1 LNNALNKPVYKVFIL
16 FLIGCCIAVS
26 SVYGQSSVLQSGKW
40 YKVAIEKNGVY
51 KIDRALFKKM
61 GFDPSQVNPQK
72 IKIYGNEGGM
82 LPQANSAA
90 RPVDLI
96 ENAIHVEGE
105 GDGVFNTDD
114 YILFYAQGPHKISF
128 IESKEI
134 FQYEKNLYAD
144 QNYYFITVGE
154 LNGKRITTSDNIPG
168 SFPVVNQFENFVYHE
183 LEQYNHLKSGREW
196 FGERFN
202 PATELILKF
211 DLSNVVENSVVTLV
225 SDVVT
230 INMGNSF
237 QPISIGS
244 TSFNLLVNG
253 NPAGQQTIV
262 PIPYLEYGLKG
273 RHNRDTL
280 TLNATTVLA
289 PGKTSQEI
297 KYQYNK
303 SATGTSYGYL
313 DFCLLQVTQEL
324 ALYGHQTSFRSLIS
338 LDNPVSKYEIEET
351 SAETRVWDI
360 STPNEPLLQLSSF
373 SSGKTSFA
381 SVSSVLKEF
390 IAFSSAPS
398 PELIGAVPNQ
408 NIRDIAVPDFL
419 IVTHPDFKTEAVRL
433 ATHRNAVNGLS
444 ATVVTTT
451 EVYNEFSS
459 GRQDVTAIRDF
470 VKSLN
475 EKSPGTLKA
484 LLLFGKGSY
493 NYGNISLVP
502 TYESRSSL
510 HPLTTYSSDDY
521 FSFLDDNEGEW
532 SEEPAA
538 NHTMDI
544 SVGRIPIKNLTEAKN
559 VVDKIIRYD
568 TDATLLGKWR
578 KDIVFIA
585 DDGDFNLHQDDANDL
600 AGFVETNHG
609 EFNTKKIF
617 LDSYPQQSRPSGEV
631 SPETNKIIEESF
643 YKGAL
648 VINYT
653 GHGGERLWAQEK
665 IFDDLMIA
673 QLENE
678 RLPLLVTATCEFGRQ
693 DDPAFISGAE
703 LCMLRKQGGAISLV
717 TTSRPVN
724 AATNFLLNEAFYDAF
739 FQKENNQYLSLG
751 EIFRR
756 TKNNSLSGVSNRNFS
771 LIGDPSLRLAMP
783 QHEIKITEISTASG
797 SPTLKALSTV
807 TVKGIVADNTGDTLS
822 GFNGILEATLFDKE
836 TSFVTLGNE
845 NQPYPFKQWYN
856 ALFRGKASIQ
866 QGVFEFQFVVPKNI
880 NYQIDEGKFSLYAY
894 DDFHKTEASGFSQDL
909 QIGSSEPDP
918 EIDSTSPLLNLFMGD
933 TTFVNGG
940 VANPNTTLVAR
951 LLDAN
956 GINISGYGIG
966 NSIIGMLDED
976 ETETF
981 VLNDYYEADVDDFTK
996 GTISFPLFNISP
1008 GKHTITVKAWDTHNN
1023 PVQST
1028 IEFMV
1033 TEGSG
1038 IVIGTFGNYPNPFK
1052 TSTTFFFTHNR
1063 SGDDLQASL
1072 ALYDY
1077 TGRIIES
1084 FDVDVPA
1091 SGYQVELP
1099 ILNWNTNTTKNHP
1112 GGLYFARLLVRSLT
1126 DGSKNEQVTKLILS
1140 N

>member
-1 LNNALNKPVYKVFIL
+1 MNKALNKPVYKVFIL
-16 FLIGCCIAVS
+16 FLIGYCIAVCAL
-26 SVYGQSSVLQSGKW
+26 YGQSSVLQSGNW

-82 LPQANSAA
+82 LPQPNSAS
-90 RPVDLI
+90 RPHDLT
-96 ENAIHVEGE
+96 ELAIYVQGE
-105 GDGVFNTDD
+105 SDGAFNSAD
-114 YILFYAQGPHKISF
+114 YILFYAQGPDKSSF
-128 IESKEI
+128 NEEKEI
-134 FQYEKNLYAD
+134 FFYEKNLYAD
-144 QNYYFITVGE
+144 ENYYFITVGE
-154 LNGKRITTSDNIPG
+154 STGKRIATADNIPG
-168 SFPVVNQFENFVYHE
+168 IFPVVNQFENFAYHE
-183 LEQYNHLKSGREW
+183 LDQYNHLKSGREW
-196 FGERFN
+196 FGERFSLT
-202 PATELILKF
+202 TELILKF
-211 DLSNVVENSVVTLV
+211 DLSNVVENSTVTLV

-237 QPISIGS
+237 QPVSIGS
-244 TSFNLLVNG
+244 TSFNLSVNG
-253 NPAGQQTIV
+253 NPAGQQTIAS
-262 PIPYLEYGLKG
+262 IPYLEYGLKG
-273 RHNRDTL
+273 RHDRDTL
-280 TLNATTVLA
+280 TLNASTVSA
-289 PGKTSQEI
+289 PGKAKQEI

-303 SATGTSYGYL
+303 SATGVSAGYL
-313 DFCLLQVTQEL
+313 DFCLLQVTQKL
-324 ALYGHQTSFRSLIS
+324 ALYGQQTAFRSLVS

-351 SAETRVWDI
+351 SAETVVWDI
-360 STPNEPLLQLSSF
+360 STPYEPFLQLTTF
-373 SSGKTSFA
+373 SSGKISFS

-408 NIRDIAVPDFL
+408 NIRNITAPDLL
-419 IVTHPDFKTEAVRL
+419 IVTHPDFKTEAMRL
-433 ATHRNAVNGLS
+433 ADHRNSVNGLS

-451 EVYNEFSS
+451 EVYNEFSG

-470 VKSLN
+470 AKSLT

-493 NYGNISLVP
+493 NYGNTSLVP

-521 FSFLDDNEGEW
+521 FSFLDDHEGEW
-532 SEEPAA
+532 SEQPVV

-544 SVGRIPIKNLTEAKN
+544 SVGRLPVKNLTEAKN

-568 TDATLLGKWR
+568 TDTALLGKWR
-578 KDIVFIA
+578 KDLVFIA
-585 DDGDFNLHQDDANDL
+585 DDGDYNLHQDDANDL

-643 YKGAL
+643 YNGAL

-673 QLENE
+673 RLKND

-693 DDPAFISGAE
+693 DDPVFISGAE
-703 LCMLRKQGGAISLV
+703 LCMLRKEGGAISLV
-717 TTSRPVN
+717 TTARPVN

-739 FQKENNQYLSLG
+739 FQKENNQYLPLG

-756 TKNNSLSGVSNRNFS
+756 TKNNSMSGVSNRNFS

-783 QHEIKITEISTASG
+783 QLEIKVTEVSTTAG
-797 SPTLKALSTV
+797 SSTLKALSAV

-822 GFNGILEATLFDKE
+822 GFNGVLETSLFDKE
-836 TSFVTLGNE
+836 TSFLTMGNE
-845 NQPYPFKQWYN
+845 NQPYPFKQWFN
-856 ALFRGKASIQ
+856 ALFRGKATVQ
-866 QGVFEFQFVVPKNI
+866 NGVFEFQFVVPKNI
-880 NYQIDEGKFSLYAY
+880 DYQIDEGKLSLYAY
-894 DDFHKTEASGFSQDL
+894 DPVNRTEASGFSQDFE
-909 QIGSSEPDP
+909 IGSSEPDP
-918 EIDSTSPLLNLFMGD
+918 KTDSTSPLLNLFMGD

-940 VANPNTTLVAR
+940 ITNTNTTLVAR
-951 LLDAN
+951 LFDAN

-966 NSIIGMLDED
+966 NSIIGALDD
-976 ETETF
+976 SETF

-996 GTISFPLFNISP
+996 GTISFPLSNISS
-1008 GKHTITVKAWDTHNN
+1008 GKHTITVKVWDTHNN
-1023 PVQST
+1023 PVQAT
-1028 IEFMV
+1028 IDFIV
-1033 TEGSG
+1033 TESSG
-1038 IVIGTFGNYPNPFK
+1038 IVIETFGNYPNPFK
-1052 TSTTFFFTHNR
+1052 TSTTFFFTHSR

-1072 ALYDY
+1072 ILYDY

-1084 FDVDVPA
+1084 FEVDIHA
-1091 SGYQVELP
+1091 SSYQVELP
-1099 ILNWNTNTTKNHP
+1099 PLNWNTNTGKNQP
-1112 GGLYFARLLVRSLT
+1112 GGIYFARLLVRSLT